1 MSVILLL
8 LIPVLAVIASVISM
22 KVTQAQ
28 TGQNQNTEGQAAQMT
43 KSMNLMMPVMTALFT
58 VTLPA
63 GLGLYW
69 IISSVVQILQQ
80 LILNAFLD
88 KKGEEIVVTVPE
100 KKQANFLYYFAKH
113 IKFLD
118 YLCSQ
123 RMFHYS
129 LTTL

>member
-1 MSVILLL
+1 MNMF
-8 LIPVLAVIASVISM
+8 IAM
-22 KVTQAQ
+22 LDLP
-28 TGQNQNTEGQAAQMT
+28 G
-43 KSMNLMMPVMTALFT
+43 MNIGHLRVFMMPVMTAFFT

-100 KKQANFLYYFAKH
+100 KKQQHRK
-113 IKFLD
+113 K
-118 YLCSQ
+118 
-123 RMFHYS
+123 RKK
-129 LTTL
+129 

>member
-1 MSVILLL
+1 
-8 LIPVLAVIASVISM
+8 
-22 KVTQAQ
+22 
-28 TGQNQNTEGQAAQMT
+28 MT

-100 KKQANFLYYFAKH
+100 KKQQHRK
-113 IKFLD
+113 K
-118 YLCSQ
+118 
-123 RMFHYS
+123 RKK
-129 LTTL
+129 

>member
-1 MSVILLL
+1 MALDFSNMSVILLL

-43 KSMNLMMPVMTALFT
+43 KSMNLMMPVMTAFFT

-80 LILNAFLD
+80 LILNTFLD

-100 KKQANFLYYFAKH
+100 KKQQHRK
-113 IKFLD
+113 K
-118 YLCSQ
+118 
-123 RMFHYS
+123 RKK
-129 LTTL
+129 

>member
-1 MSVILLL
+1 
-8 LIPVLAVIASVISM
+8 
-22 KVTQAQ
+22 
-28 TGQNQNTEGQAAQMT
+28 
-43 KSMNLMMPVMTALFT
+43 MTAFFT

-100 KKQANFLYYFAKH
+100 KKQQHRK
-113 IKFLD
+113 K
-118 YLCSQ
+118 
-123 RMFHYS
+123 RKK
-129 LTTL
+129 

>member
-1 MSVILLL
+1 MTAANGEEGLKQAFAEVPD
-8 LIPVLAVIASVISM
+8 LIVSDV
-22 KVTQAQ
+22 
-28 TGQNQNTEGQAAQMT
+28 
-43 KSMNLMMPVMTALFT
+43 MMPVMTAFFT

-100 KKQANFLYYFAKH
+100 KKQQHRK
-113 IKFLD
+113 K
-118 YLCSQ
+118 
-123 RMFHYS
+123 RKK
-129 LTTL
+129 

>member
-1 MSVILLL
+1 
-8 LIPVLAVIASVISM
+8 
-22 KVTQAQ
+22 
-28 TGQNQNTEGQAAQMT
+28 
-43 KSMNLMMPVMTALFT
+43 MMPVMTAFFT

-100 KKQANFLYYFAKH
+100 KKQQHRK
-113 IKFLD
+113 K
-118 YLCSQ
+118 
-123 RMFHYS
+123 RKK
-129 LTTL
+129 

>member
-1 MSVILLL
+1 
-8 LIPVLAVIASVISM
+8 
-22 KVTQAQ
+22 
-28 TGQNQNTEGQAAQMT
+28 
-43 KSMNLMMPVMTALFT
+43 MNLMMPVMTAFFT

-100 KKQANFLYYFAKH
+100 KKQQHRK
-113 IKFLD
+113 K
-118 YLCSQ
+118 
-123 RMFHYS
+123 RKK
-129 LTTL
+129 

>member
-1 MSVILLL
+1 MALDFSNMSVILLL

-43 KSMNLMMPVMTALFT
+43 KSMNLMMAVMTAFFT

-100 KKQANFLYYFAKH
+100 KKQQHRK
-113 IKFLD
+113 K
-118 YLCSQ
+118 
-123 RMFHYS
+123 RKK
-129 LTTL
+129 

>member
-1 MSVILLL
+1 
-8 LIPVLAVIASVISM
+8 
-22 KVTQAQ
+22 
-28 TGQNQNTEGQAAQMT
+28 
-43 KSMNLMMPVMTALFT
+43 MPVMTAFFT

-100 KKQANFLYYFAKH
+100 KKQQHRK
-113 IKFLD
+113 K
-118 YLCSQ
+118 
-123 RMFHYS
+123 RKK
-129 LTTL
+129 